1 MRILKLAV
9 VLSLIAAL
17 LCGGGIEMISMPKLP
32 ELNLG
37 KSELTGTVEY
47 INGRT
52 CRVLIT
58 EGDSH
63 FDEEDIIQVTYV
75 NLVGSKAVSVGSTVS
90 FSYDYTSQVA
100 EHLGSPHITVH
111 QVHVG

>member
-17 LCGGGIEMISMPKLP
+17 LCGCSLEMISMPDLP

-37 KSELTGTVEY
+37 RSELSGTVEY

-63 FDEEDIIQVTYV
+63 FDEEDIIQLTYV
-75 NLVGSKAVSVGSTVS
+75 NLAGSKSIAIGSTVH
-90 FSYDYTSQVA
+90 FSYDYTSQVS